1 MECHKRGDLL
11 NTLAVNINPDI
22 NILKRGTVNK
32 GEPFKTYRSM
42 VISHIPYGKFYPNKF
57 STLVAI
63 KLS

>member
-32 GEPFKTYRSM
+32 GEPFKPTG
-42 VISHIPYGKFYPNKF
+42 VW
-57 STLVAI
+57 
-63 KLS
+63 